1 MTAHVDGLPED
12 VVAHLKHRAAPDTP
26 NPLEREAQLDAIAR
40 ARYMSTPIE
49 MRRDYYTEGE

>member
-26 NPLEREAQLDAIAR
+26 NPLEREADAEPR
-40 ARYMSTPIE
+40 EMSG
-49 MRRDYYTEGE
+49 DYYTEGE